1 MSACHEQPKSYVR
14 NLVRCSP
21 NEQTLASVS
30 ERPLVCHSGIAP
42 LARNDRSLAFG
53 SRRSTGKV
61 DPCPRRIAL
70 CCSRFRMVNCWI
82 SPAPSRCLRV
92 PMTSYRVRCTASR
105 SPRHRQGHL
114 QRRPAFGLLPI
125 FHLRKSRINASL
137 VSTHSSRLAVSRA
150 CVRSLRA
157 ETQQTSCLGRLDEC
171 HVSPLF
177 AAAHFS

>member
-1 MSACHEQPKSYVR
+1 MPSHWLLPAMCQK
-14 NLVRCSP
+14 
-21 NEQTLASVS
+21 
-30 ERPLVCHSGIAP
+30 RPLTAEP
-42 LARNDRSLAFG
+42 LRLARNDRSLVFG

-70 CCSRFRMVNCWI
+70 CCSRFRMANCWI

-92 PMTSYRVRCTASR
+92 PMTSYRVRFTASR

-114 QRRPAFGLLPI
+114 QRRPPFDLLPI
-125 FHLRKSRINASL
+125 FHLRKSRINVSL
-137 VSTHSSRLAVSRA
+137 VSTHSSRLGVSQA

-171 HVSPLF
+171 HVSLLF
-177 AAAHFS
+177 APAHFS